1 MLLLRGIVHVLV
13 FLLGLSLVIST
24 VVSAMRTFVLPRSA
38 PDLLT
43 RAVFGG
49 MRWFFTMR
57 LRRTH
62 TYLERDRVLELY
74 APLSLLS
81 LPPVWLMLVLGGY
94 MGMYWALGVSSWYE
108 AFRDSGSALLTLG
121 FAPVDGVLTTL
132 LMFSEAILGLLL
144 AALLIAYLPTMYAAF
159 SRRETLVTLLE
170 VRAGSPPSALTML
183 TRFHLIHGLDHL
195 TDMWEAWEVWFAE
208 LAESHTSLAAVAFF
222 RSPQPEHAWIT
233 AAGAVLDAAALA
245 QSVVDCPPNPKA
257 SLCIRAG
264 YLALRRIA
272 DFFSLPYPPDP
283 HFPAQ
288 PISIS
293 RAEFDAACAELAR
306 HDVPLKAD
314 WDLAWNDFA
323 GWRVNYDP
331 VLLALCTLTTAPPAP
346 WSSDRAPQLHLPL
359 LQLKRR

>member
-1 MLLLRGIVHVLV
+1 MLI
-13 FLLGLSLVIST
+13 
-24 VVSAMRTFVLPRSA
+24 
-38 PDLLT
+38 
-43 RAVFGG
+43 
-49 MRWFFTMR
+49 
-57 LRRTH
+57 
-62 TYLERDRVLELY
+62 
-74 APLSLLS
+74 
-81 LPPVWLMLVLGGY
+81 
-94 MGMYWALGVSSWYE
+94 
-108 AFRDSGSALLTLG
+108 
-121 FAPVDGVLTTL
+121 
-132 LMFSEAILGLLL
+132 
-144 AALLIAYLPTMYAAF
+144 
-159 SRRETLVTLLE
+159 
-170 VRAGSPPSALTML
+170 
-183 TRFHLIHGLDHL
+183 RFHLIHGLDHL
-195 TDMWEAWEVWFAE
+195 TDMWETWEVWFAE
-208 LAESHTSLAAVAFF
+208 LAESHTSLPAVAFF

-264 YLALRRIA
+264 YIALRRIA

-288 PISIS
+288 PISIT
-293 RAEFDAACAELAR
+293 RAEFDAACAELAC

-346 WSSDRAPQLHLPL
+346 WSSDRAPQLHMPL